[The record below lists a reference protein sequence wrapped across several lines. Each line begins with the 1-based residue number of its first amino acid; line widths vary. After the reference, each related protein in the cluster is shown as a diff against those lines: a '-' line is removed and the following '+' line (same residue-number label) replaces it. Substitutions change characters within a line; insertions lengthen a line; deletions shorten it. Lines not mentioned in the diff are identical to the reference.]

1 MITLPSLF
9 AKLVDTSGRMLTPW
23 NSYFQQFTQAPAS
36 AIDIT
41 VGISPFA
48 YTVREP
54 GTLSIAG
61 GTITG
66 VTLTRGSVVITLTTT
81 NNLIPVGINDIVTV
95 SYSVL
100 PTLRLLPS
108 LGIAVR

>member
-1 MITLPSLF
+1 MITLPSLV
-9 AKLVDTSGRMLTPW
+9 AKLVDNTGRMLSPW
-23 NSYFQQFTQAPAS
+23 NSYFQQFTQAPAA

-41 VGISPFA
+41 VGVSPFA

-54 GTLSIAG
+54 GAFVVTG

-66 VTLTRGSVVITLTTT
+66 VTLTRGSTVIT
-81 NNLIPVGINDIVTV
+81 IVSQIFPVAINDIITV